1 MGDLAVSVRL
11 FGALVEDRVIDVE
24 RVVRLGEAE
33 GAEVSFPGAD
43 LAVVRLGG
51 RLSVRGRALEE
62 GDELRIALGSVEV
75 LLEHTMKS
83 RLPSEWAGLMDG
95 RLFATVMM
103 TIAGLSYLDA
113 ASAWWGRQG
122 LEGAPLADRWARA
135 LRGRAEG
142 SGADAAQA
150 SAIQTSELPA
160 EGAAALAFLSVDGP
174 RHEPD
179 ERPSSLAWH
188 RWYRAGVPDDSA
200 QVLAA
205 RDRLAEDAA
214 DPVARRVLAGAA
226 YNSDQFE
233 QAVEHYT
240 WIVQRWPADRDAL
253 LRLGWAWQRLGRHRA
268 EITVYKQILRME
280 PTNCAAMAGLAVA
293 QARLNQLDAAAHSV
307 EELVAI
313 APDAPATAL
322 ALAKVDALRGRH
334 EESLETLE
342 RALAG
347 RAGLSAEMQVDLR
360 RDLALDPAFS
370 PFRGDRRLLSLLHR
384 QLGAA
389 APRLLGGG
397 APGGAPR

>member
-1 MGDLAVSVRL
+1 MGDLAVTVRL
-11 FGALVEDRVIDVE
+11 FGALVEDRVIDVD

-43 LAVVRLGG
+43 LSVVRLGD
-51 RLSVRGRALEE
+51 RLSVRGRSLEE
-62 GDELRIALGSVEV
+62 GDEVRIALGAVEV

-83 RLPSEWAGLMDG
+83 RMPSEWAGLMDG
-95 RLFATVMM
+95 RLFATVVM
-103 TIAGLSYLDA
+103 TVAGLSYLDA
-113 ASAWWGRQG
+113 ASAWWGRQD
-122 LEGAPLADRWARA
+122 LEGAPLADRLARA
-135 LRGRAEG
+135 LRGTSAAKAAAAPG
-142 SGADAAQA
+142 GAAAQA

-160 EGAAALAFLSVDGP
+160 DGDGPLAFLSVDGP

-179 ERPSSLAWH
+179 ARPGSEAWH

-205 RDRLAEDAA
+205 RDRLAEDPD

-226 YNSDQFE
+226 YNSDNFD

-253 LRLGWAWQRLGRHRA
+253 LRLGWSWQRAGRHRA

-280 PTNCAAMAGLAVA
+280 PTNCAALAGLAVA
-293 QARLNQLDAAAHSV
+293 QARLNQLDAAARSV
-307 EELVAI
+307 EELVAL

-360 RDLALDPAFS
+360 RDLALDPAFA
-370 PFRGDRRLLSLLHR
+370 PFRVDRRLISLLHR

-389 APRLLGGG
+389 SPRLLGG
-397 APGGAPR
+397 